1 MVLDGKIHL
10 WFWMVFVEGQSYL
23 KLWFLDEISTDGL
36 SKVYKGKSMALNFGW
51 SIYGFGWSII
61 I

>member
-1 MVLDGKIHL
+1 
-10 WFWMVFVEGQSYL
+10 MVFVEGQSYL

-61 I
+61 KGKSYEN